1 MDPRDR
7 PRPLHDGAA
16 CTACGATVPNGRI
29 RVLAQRDDVAFVEL
43 ECPAC
48 DSTTLALLLDPIG
61 VDGSS
66 TLDVDQDLAAGQM
79 SVGRATGR
87 PITEADVEALRRD
100 LAEWDGDLVGWL
112 EALDRGDRRGTVLD
126 R

>member
-1 MDPRDR
+1 MDPRDH

-16 CTACGATVPNGRI
+16 CTACGATVPTGQI

-48 DSTTLALLLDPIG
+48 DSTTLALLIDPVG
-61 VDGSS
+61 AGGST
-66 TLDVDQDLAAGQM
+66 TLDVDEDVVGGRMAMGR
-79 SVGRATGR
+79 SVGR
-87 PITEADVEALRRD
+87 PISEADVEALRRD

>member
-1 MDPRDR
+1 MGPRDR
-7 PRPLHDGAA
+7 PRALHDGAA
-16 CTACGATVPNGRI
+16 CTACGATVPGERI

-48 DSTTLALLLDPIG
+48 DSTTLALLIDPLG
-61 VDGSS
+61 ADGAT
-66 TLDVDQDLAAGQM
+66 TLDVDQDAGG
-79 SVGRATGR
+79 GRMTMGRRVGR
-87 PITEADVEALRRD
+87 PISDADVEALRRD
-100 LAEWDGDLVGWL
+100 LANWEGDLVGWL

>member
-7 PRPLHDGAA
+7 PRQLRDGAA
-16 CTACGATVPNGRI
+16 CTACGATVPTGRI

-48 DSTTLALLLDPIG
+48 DSTTLALLLDPVG
-61 VDGSS
+61 PDGSAA
-66 TLDVDQDLAAGQM
+66 LDVDADLAAGQM
-79 SVGRATGR
+79 TVGRTVGR

-100 LAEWDGDLVGWL
+100 LADWDGDLVGWL